1 MLNDASDTKNFIAR
15 YFYVFQ
21 HMAWFHFWALMD
33 LSGPGTFQT
42 LKENKSFESFWI
54 IISFNLENAFTMINV
69 INKRSELN
77 FYKQNRKKN

>member
-42 LKENKSFESFWI
+42 LKENKSFEC
-54 IISFNLENAFTMINV
+54 FNLIICQKSNN
-69 INKRSELN
+69 SYL
-77 FYKQNRKKN
+77 RKIGEIL

>member
-42 LKENKSFESFWI
+42 LKENKSFECFWI
-54 IISFNLENAFTMINV
+54 IISFNLIICQKSNN
-69 INKRSELN
+69 SYL
-77 FYKQNRKKN
+77 RKIGEIL